1 MKIKNS
7 ITKNPHKIKQ
17 ADIIVGIPSLNE
29 ADTIRFVIQQVDQG
43 LKKYFKD
50 YKTVIV
56 NVDNNSDDGTKE
68 VFLQTKTS
76 SPKVYISTPG
86 NIRGKGNN
94 FLNLFDFIK
103 NVKAKYCMVI
113 DADMKS
119 VDPTWVKKFLEPV
132 INEKFQFVSPFYT
145 RNEYDGTITNS
156 IIYPLIYGLYGIN
169 MRQPI
174 GGDFAFSAELI
185 DVWAEKTWHKT
196 TKQYGVDIFMT
207 MGAML
212 SDAKICQIRLGEK
225 IHKPSAPKLG
235 PMFSQVVSTVF
246 KNIISS
252 KDRWQTVEKIKKLP
266 TLGKQKSGKPQPLGV
281 DYKSMKVTALFEY
294 ASNRDILKRALTSD
308 VFKKV
313 DKMFQEEKIFITK
326 TLWTKIVYDCLYAY
340 ETTDLNSGL
349 IEALKPLYFGRVI
362 SFIKVT
368 LDWSYEESEAEILE
382 QAKRFWE
389 LRSYL
394 LEKYKK

>member
-7 ITKNPHKIKQ
+7 ITKNPKNIKK
-17 ADIIVGIPSLNE
+17 ADIVVGIPSLNE
-29 ADTIRFVIQQVDQG
+29 GDNIDFVTQQIDQG
-43 LKKYFKD
+43 LKKYFKK
-50 YKTVIV
+50 YRAVIV
-56 NVDNNSDDGTKE
+56 NVDNNSDDKTKE
-68 VFLQTKTS
+68 VFLETKTTT
-76 SPKVYISTPG
+76 PKVYVSTPG

-94 FLNLFDFIK
+94 FLNLFHFIK
-103 NVKAKYCMVI
+103 TVNARYCMVI

-119 VDPTWVKKFLEPV
+119 IDPAWVKKFLEPI
-132 INEKFQFVSPFYT
+132 INKKYQFVSPFYT

-156 IIYPLIYGLYGIN
+156 IVYPLIYGLYGID

-174 GGDFAFSAELI
+174 GGDFAFSSDLI
-185 DVWAEKTWHKT
+185 NIWADKKWHKT

-207 MGAML
+207 MGAIL
-212 SDAKICQIRLGEK
+212 SGAKSCQIKLGEK

-235 PMFSQVVSTVF
+235 PMFSQVVSTLF

-252 KDRWQTVEKIKKLP
+252 KEQWQAVEKVKRLP
-266 TLGKQKSGKPQPLGV
+266 TLGKEKCGKPQPLGV

-294 ASNRDILKRALTSD
+294 ASNSDILKRALAPEN
-308 VFKKV
+308 FKKI
-313 DKMFQEEKIFITK
+313 DKMFKEKSITIGR
-326 TLWTKIVYDCLYAY
+326 TLWTKVVYDAIYAY
-340 ETTDLNSGL
+340 ETTDLNNGL

-362 SFIKVT
+362 TFIKAT
-368 LDWSYEESEAEILE
+368 LDMSYEESEEEILE

-394 LEKYKK
+394 LEKYEN